1 MNSAFFQKIEV
12 ILHSE
17 RLDAYRQ
24 DGADG
29 SVTLARYSLNLALC
43 ESLYPILQFAEVA
56 LRNAIHSAFTARF
69 GTDCW
74 YDSITGLQNWQQSK
88 IQEAKDSL
96 LKNSKPITPGR
107 MVAELNFGFWTG
119 FFNKYH
125 AHTGIG
131 HHLAGQVFHHAP
143 KHERN
148 LAKLD
153 TRWKSIRDL
162 RNRVFHHERILHWR
176 DLDTHHQAMLEVI
189 SWISSELCDV
199 ASVLD
204 RFTAIRRDGLD
215 PWLAKIRHRW
225 PEQASTPSIAPSAP
239 VVAIVPDS
247 FDATTG
253 AETPFGHRWGG
264 DVFRLTAEHLA
275 ALQAGQTLALDVQNE
290 YIAFLKAAE
299 SAKLEQAIKANLRGL
314 GYGG

>member
-1 MNSAFFQKIEV
+1 MNSDFFQKIEV

-56 LRNAIHSAFTARF
+56 LRNAIHTAFTARF
-69 GTDCW
+69 DTDCW
-74 YDSITGLQNWQQSK
+74 YDSIMGLQNWQQSK
-88 IQEAKDSL
+88 IQETKNSL
-96 LKNSKPITPGR
+96 LKNSKPLTPGR

-125 AHTGIG
+125 AHTSIG
-131 HHLAGQVFHHAP
+131 HLLAGQVFHHAP

-162 RNRVFHHERILHWR
+162 RNRIFHHERIIHWTDLDAQHAAILEIIGWMTPELR
-176 DLDTHHQAMLEVI
+176 DLTLA
-189 SWISSELCDV
+189 
-199 ASVLD
+199 LD
-204 RFTAIRRDGLD
+204 RFTFIRQQGLQ
-215 PWLAKIRHRW
+215 PWLEKIQQHW
-225 PEQASTPSIAPSAP
+225 PLDFPTFSGHTIILTNSPGRLEL
-239 VVAIVPDS
+239 
-247 FDATTG
+247 FG
-253 AETPFGHRWGG
+253 AEIT
-264 DVFRLTAEHLA
+264 
-275 ALQAGQTLALDVQNE
+275 
-290 YIAFLKAAE
+290 K
-299 SAKLEQAIKANLRGL
+299 
-314 GYGG
+314 

>member
-17 RLDAYRQ
+17 RLAAYRQ

-56 LRNAIHSAFTARF
+56 LRNAIHTAFTTRF

-96 LKNSKPITPGR
+96 LKNSKPLTPGR

-162 RNRVFHHERILHWR
+162 RNRIFHHERIIHWKDLDAQHAAILEIIGWMTPELR
-176 DLDTHHQAMLEVI
+176 DLTLA
-189 SWISSELCDV
+189 
-199 ASVLD
+199 LD
-204 RFTAIRRDGLD
+204 RFTFIRQQGLQ
-215 PWLAKIRHRW
+215 PWLEKIQQHW
-225 PEQASTPSIAPSAP
+225 PQP
-239 VVAIVPDS
+239 
-247 FDATTG
+247 
-253 AETPFGHRWGG
+253 
-264 DVFRLTAEHLA
+264 
-275 ALQAGQTLALDVQNE
+275 
-290 YIAFLKAAE
+290 
-299 SAKLEQAIKANLRGL
+299 
-314 GYGG
+314 